1 MYSRDFENIIHFR
14 RSNRKFDPGVD
25 VPETVIR
32 KSLER
37 AALSPNSSNMQLW
50 EFQRLRSEE

>member
-1 MYSRDFENIIHFR
+1 MFSREFENILHFR
-14 RSNRKFDPGVD
+14 RSNCKFDPGVD

-37 AALSPNSSNMQLW
+37 AA
-50 EFQRLRSEE
+50 

>member
-1 MYSRDFENIIHFR
+1 MYSREFENILHFR
-14 RSNRKFDPGVD
+14 RSNRQFDPGVD

-37 AALSPNSSNMQLW
+37 AA
-50 EFQRLRSEE
+50 